1 MVNLDHGIFPACTEE
16 VRQDVG
22 IPNTALGIMGSIV
35 YLGLVVGIQTSMT
48 CLGSMCAIPVLN
60 NMNTKFVLIICLLAN
75 CASLFLFTVTSTFE
89 IYLLSRFLVG
99 FFQV

>member
-1 MVNLDHGIFPACTEE
+1 
-16 VRQDVG
+16 
-22 IPNTALGIMGSIV
+22 
-35 YLGLVVGIQTSMT
+35 
-48 CLGSMCAIPVLN
+48 MCAIPVLN